1 MFFFELNF
9 DFKYSEKTL
18 NIYQQIKNPIIVV
31 IPIFF
36 LKDTIEL
43 EKIDW

>member
-1 MFFFELNF
+1 MPINKSLPASRYGIQTEM
-9 DFKYSEKTL
+9 
-18 NIYQQIKNPIIVV
+18 NIYSALHV